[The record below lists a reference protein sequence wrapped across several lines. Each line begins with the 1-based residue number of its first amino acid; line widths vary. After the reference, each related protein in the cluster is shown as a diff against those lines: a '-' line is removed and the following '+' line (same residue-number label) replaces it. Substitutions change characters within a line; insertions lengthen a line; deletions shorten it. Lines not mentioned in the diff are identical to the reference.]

1 MSPLL
6 LHLSYLILFS
16 LKRHKSS
23 LTQHKHEQL
32 RRRGASIAYRCSHHL
47 QNSKN
52 RCTELLAPETV
63 LRPQVWTFLCHARGW
78 FQAQTPTECRGP
90 IRRKL
95 ALLLRRWRQRQRQ
108 RRQPISASDRERQ
121 QGKSRPAAPTGGSS
135 PRGLEH
141 SLEGVPGGGVLG
153 GLTALFSA
161 SSSQGGGDSDVDG
174 DVEEA
179 NEPELGEARAVGT
192 ASEAS
197 SSSATAA
204 SGGGVLGGASS
215 SSRSAGDRGD
225 RNVAVDAGAGEVG
238 GGSAIAVGPGIS
250 WVTLT
255 AVVASQVAFVGLFG
269 WISSSAIRECNRMK
283 VLNIKLY
290 DLHT

>member
-1 MSPLL
+1 MPVGG
-6 LHLSYLILFS
+6 F
-16 LKRHKSS
+16 RHKHQQNAAARSEES
-23 LTQHKHEQL
+23 L
-32 RRRGASIAYRCSHHL
+32 RFCS
-47 QNSKN
+47 
-52 RCTELLAPETV
+52 
-63 LRPQVWTFLCHARGW
+63 GD
-78 FQAQTPTECRGP
+78 GG
-90 IRRKL
+90 
-95 ALLLRRWRQRQRQ
+95 
-108 RRQPISASDRERQ
+108 SASASGGSQ
-121 QGKSRPAAPTGGSS
+121 SRPAIGRDSRGSPGRRHRRADLRRGGWNTRSKAF
-135 PRGLEH
+135 R
-141 SLEGVPGGGVLG
+141 GGGVLG

-225 RNVAVDAGAGEVG
+225 RNVAVDAEAGEVG
-238 GGSAIAVGPGIS
+238 GGSALAVGPGIS

-283 VLNIKLY
+283 VLNIKMY